1 MIDYNDICI
10 YLIQSFFTNNL
21 SENLD
26 SLRFKYLTSIIM
38 LCFIKHDIAVVKPG
52 YSAFNIG
59 NCYFMIGSMS
69 ITDVKEYN
77 YTVPPR
83 YDRPVYL
90 SDLEKQIVREVLINF
105 DNYDLLTLKQY
116 FNEFIDKIIEEN
128 SKENNIVFSHDK
140 VVNFFKQNDMKRY
153 KDNPVLSYIYNS
165 NIDVSLYNNVIDIEK
180 AAEMMRQKVLKDL
193 ENTPE
198 AYKKSYLLEKGFY
211 RHEIEE
217 MYTGKVTTEE
227 LGIIEED
234 DRLQGWEIVDEDYI
248 EEEKNPKLLT
258 KLFDRKK

>member
-1 MIDYNDICI
+1 
-10 YLIQSFFTNNL
+10 
-21 SENLD
+21 
-26 SLRFKYLTSIIM
+26 
-38 LCFIKHDIAVVKPG
+38 
-52 YSAFNIG
+52 
-59 NCYFMIGSMS
+59 
-69 ITDVKEYN
+69 
-77 YTVPPR
+77 VPPR

-165 NIDVSLYNNVIDIEK
+165 NIDISLYNNMIDIEK

-198 AYKKSYLLEKGFY
+198 AYKKRYLLEKGFCRY
-211 RHEIEE
+211 EIEE

-234 DRLQGWEIVDEDYI
+234 DRLQGWEIVYEDYI
-248 EEEKNPKLLT
+248 EEEKKPKLLT